1 MIPEWGSRVAPPPI
15 QRYDK
20 SVSKKNGTAPAR
32 KETAFGKRMRKLSE
46 KAAAAQP
53 KLLTL
58 AEIQKEME
66 RRRGSA

>member
-1 MIPEWGSRVAPPPI
+1 
-15 QRYDK
+15 
-20 SVSKKNGTAPAR
+20 VSKKNGTAPAR